1 MASAGI
7 VLPADFVIRQF
18 VLKEPKET
26 QMEMQMKLPKLYAF
40 VRVASQIVA
49 ALGCITGLVT
59 LYATL
64 KLFRLSFML
73 GMAEA
78 AMGVFFIVGSLVV
91 LGLIYGFLAIVKA
104 QVDIRNA
111 TVLSMHMTESP
122 KNVQ

>member
-1 MASAGI
+1 
-7 VLPADFVIRQF
+7 
-18 VLKEPKET
+18 
-26 QMEMQMKLPKLYAF
+26 MEMQMKLPKLYAF

-49 ALGCITGLVT
+49 ALGCIMGLVT
-59 LYATL
+59 LYPAIGM
-64 KLFRLSFML
+64 FRFSFMPGWERTL
-73 GMAEA
+73 MGMTVV
-78 AMGVFFIVGSLVV
+78 AMGGFYIVGSLAG

>member
-1 MASAGI
+1 M
-7 VLPADFVIRQF
+7 
-18 VLKEPKET
+18 
-26 QMEMQMKLPKLYAF
+26 YAF

>member
-26 QMEMQMKLPKLYAF
+26 QMEMQMKLPKLYSF

-49 ALGCITGLVT
+49 ALGCIMGLVT
-59 LYATL
+59 LYPAIGM
-64 KLFRLSFML
+64 FRFSFMM
-73 GMAEA
+73 GMAVV
-78 AMGVFFIVGSLVV
+78 AMGGFYIVGSSAG

>member
-1 MASAGI
+1 M
-7 VLPADFVIRQF
+7 
-18 VLKEPKET
+18 
-26 QMEMQMKLPKLYAF
+26 YAF

-49 ALGCITGLVT
+49 ALGFITGLVT

>member
-1 MASAGI
+1 
-7 VLPADFVIRQF
+7 
-18 VLKEPKET
+18 
-26 QMEMQMKLPKLYAF
+26 MEMQMKLPKLYAF

-59 LYATL
+59 LYPAI
-64 KLFRLSFML
+64 KMFRFSFMM
-73 GMAEA
+73 GISVA
-78 AMGVFFIVGSLVV
+78 AMGVFYIVGSLVV